1 MTTTTDTPP
10 AAPAAPPRVT
20 LRARLARAW
29 DSDLAWSFRHSPVA
43 IVATAMTV
51 LLLAASLFAGF
62 IAPQDAFD
70 PAAINLLDAYTKPG
84 DIGMG
89 SNTVF
94 WLGTDNQGR
103 DLFSAILYGSRV
115 SLFVGFLSVAFSVVM
130 GVGLGLIS
138 GYVGAGRTRSSCAS
152 PTSSSLSPRSSSRS
166 SSSAWPAASS
176 RPRITSRW
184 RSGC

>member
-1 MTTTTDTPP
+1 M
-10 AAPAAPPRVT
+10 T
-20 LRARLARAW
+20 LRARLAKAW

-51 LLLAASLFAGF
+51 LLLTASLCAGW
-62 IAPQDAFD
+62 IAPQNAFD

-84 DIGMG
+84 DTGMG

-115 SLFVGFLSVAFSVVM
+115 SLFVGFLSVAFSV
-130 GVGLGLIS
+130 
-138 GYVGAGRTRSSCAS
+138 
-152 PTSSSLSPRSSSRS
+152 
-166 SSSAWPAASS
+166 W
-176 RPRITSRW
+176 
-184 RSGC
+184 